1 MRDQARLDVPTLVQD
16 AYNVQ
21 HITSDSVEHEEGEAV
36 QRPDAQRLV
45 WQEVGIASG
54 TDARRLVH
62 EGQHAQ
68 QLIGKGLELRRPDLD
83 CPRFRKTLGDLLRTR
98 CNG

>member
-1 MRDQARLDVPTLVQD
+1 MQD

-21 HITSDSVEHEEGEAV
+21 HITSDSVEHEEGKLSSDQTRSDSSGRRWDSV
-36 QRPDAQRLV
+36 
-45 WQEVGIASG
+45 G

-68 QLIGKGLELRRPDLD
+68 QLIGKGLELRRPI
-83 CPRFRKTLGDLLRTR
+83 
-98 CNG
+98 